1 MKVCISYCSKFEK
14 KKKRKGELWFPKI
27 KNFQS
32 KLKTIQTIKKK
43 FGTIT
48 SEIYILNESSL
59 QFDI

>member
-1 MKVCISYCSKFEK
+1 MNENKNAIVSEFAYHTVQSLKK

-43 FGTIT
+43 S
-48 SEIYILNESSL
+48 SE
-59 QFDI
+59 Q